1 VATLAIKLTVPEGR
15 KVTIVGSDGT
25 TLLSEGGADD
35 GDAVERYWRD
45 YLSPDARKVYWAAA
59 RIELFSGPGY
69 TLEDIAQN
77 ISQTYESVR

>member
-1 VATLAIKLTVPEGR
+1 MPGR
-15 KVTIVGSDGT
+15 ST
-25 TLLSEGGADD
+25 
-35 GDAVERYWRD
+35 
-45 YLSPDARKVYWAAA
+45 AAA